1 MRTLKQRIDWSVK
14 PLTGPSPINSTKSI
28 TTASQAEELKAALV
42 KKLSAEYAEV
52 GTRMVSQ
59 VVNEAHALASLT
71 FVPLLVLPSLAEE
84 KVQQAAAWA
93 AHQRALLS
101 GDHFAFAA

>member
-1 MRTLKQRIDWSVK
+1 MKTLKQRIDWSVK
-14 PLTGPSPINSTKSI
+14 PLASSHVKGT
-28 TTASQAEELKAALV
+28 TTASQAEQLKSALV
-42 KKLSAEYAEV
+42 RKLSAEYADV
-52 GTRMVSQ
+52 GARMVFQ

-93 AHQRALLS
+93 AHQRAVL
-101 GDHFAFAA
+101 GCDQVAFAA